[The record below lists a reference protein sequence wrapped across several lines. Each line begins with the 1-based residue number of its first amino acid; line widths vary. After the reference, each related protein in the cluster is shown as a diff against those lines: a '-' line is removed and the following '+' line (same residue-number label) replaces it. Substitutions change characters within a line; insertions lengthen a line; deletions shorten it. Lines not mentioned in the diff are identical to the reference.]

1 MGGVH
6 WHPRRAGFR
15 VVLVNIHQNGT
26 LTQAAVGAT
35 MMRFAVN
42 FPKHLKMDIFTDKFN
57 FQTPAILTEQINRE
71 PH

>member
-1 MGGVH
+1 
-6 WHPRRAGFR
+6 
-15 VVLVNIHQNGT
+15 
-26 LTQAAVGAT
+26 
-35 MMRFAVN
+35 MMLCALS